1 MQVIYIVYSE
11 SIYLPP
17 LGFGILSHN
26 EEETEVQE
34 KIIIAP
40 FKNYPYFNKRYLN
53 ALNSGVISQSLY
65 NFIISNQVAEQIK
78 ELTYTDSL
86 VVDKNEIL
94 YLIEKN
100 NIQGIQTDADTPT
113 IIKQLKEQNLI
124 IVKKL

>member
-1 MQVIYIVYSE
+1 MQSLYIVYSE
-11 SIYLPP
+11 GNYIPP
-17 LGFGILSHN
+17 LGFGVLSYN
-26 EEETEVQE
+26 EEETEVQGN
-34 KIIIAP
+34 IIIPP

-65 NFIISNQVAEQIK
+65 DFIIANQVEEQAK

-86 VVDKNEIL
+86 TVDKNDIL
-94 YLIEKN
+94 ALIEKN
-100 NIQGIQTDADTPT
+100 NIQGIQTNTDTPS

>member
-1 MQVIYIVYSE
+1 MQSLYIVYSE
-11 SIYLPP
+11 GNYLPP
-17 LGFGILSHN
+17 LGFGVLSHD

-34 KIIIAP
+34 KIVITP

-65 NFIISNQVAEQIK
+65 DFIIANQVEEQAK

-86 VVDKNEIL
+86 TVDKNEIL
-94 YLIEKN
+94 AIIEKN

>member
-1 MQVIYIVYSE
+1 MQSMYIVYSE
-11 SIYLPP
+11 GNYLPP
-17 LGFGILSHN
+17 LGFGVLSHD

-34 KIIIAP
+34 KIVITP

-65 NFIISNQVAEQIK
+65 NFIISNQVEEQAK

-86 VVDKNEIL
+86 AVNKNDIL
-94 YLIEKN
+94 ALIEKN
-100 NIQGIQTDADTPT
+100 NIQGIQTNTDTPS

>member
-1 MQVIYIVYSE
+1 MQAMYIVYSE
-11 SIYLPP
+11 SSYLPP
-17 LGFGILSHN
+17 LGFGVLSHN

-34 KIIIAP
+34 KVIIAP

-65 NFIISNQVAEQIK
+65 DFIIANQVEEQAK
-78 ELTYTDSL
+78 ELIYTDSL
-86 VVDKNEIL
+86 AVNKNDIL
-94 YLIEKN
+94 ALIEKN
-100 NIQGIQTDADTPT
+100 NIQGIQTNTDTPS